1 MFYVLLF
8 TFCSVDGGNDS
19 TSLWLV
25 LISFTLTA
33 AVILYFYYDYYI
45 LEHDNYICLQFVHSK
60 NLAEMWRMQR
70 ETQPRVQIHKTA
82 NNTYIKGARDQRER
96 RAIGCWKWSSIMH
109 SWIGKT
115 QNRGLLKI
123 IYFILAFN
131 DTARI

>member
-60 NLAEMWRMQR
+60 KLGWDVKNA
-70 ETQPRVQIHKTA
+70 T
-82 NNTYIKGARDQRER
+82 RDTT
-96 RAIGCWKWSSIMH
+96 KSTDS
-109 SWIGKT
+109 
-115 QNRGLLKI
+115 
-123 IYFILAFN
+123 
-131 DTARI
+131 